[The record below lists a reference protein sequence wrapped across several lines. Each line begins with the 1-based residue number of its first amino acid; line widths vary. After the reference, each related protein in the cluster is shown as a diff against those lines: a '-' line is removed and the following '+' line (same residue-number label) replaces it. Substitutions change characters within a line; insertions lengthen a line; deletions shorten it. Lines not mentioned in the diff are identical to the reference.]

1 MLTLCIHKY
10 NMINID
16 NIRINKILVLFENN
30 NNFSLGMVLI
40 AI

>member
-1 MLTLCIHKY
+1 MLTLCIHIY

-16 NIRINKILVLFENN
+16 NINKILVLFENN